1 MALTKVSGGILDP
14 GINVAG
20 IVTATG
26 FDGPFT
32 GGSGSNIIAGIITA
46 TELDVNGNGDIS
58 GNLVVGGNLTA
69 NGDFT
74 TLNTTLREVEILHV
88 SAGSSATA
96 GIITQTGTG
105 DIFSAYDTST
115 QVFKIADGGD
125 ITFFGGSNS
134 KNASWDYSTN
144 TLSFD
149 GNGSVNNQYAKTQFG
164 SASQGMKLY
173 NNLNNFISV
182 PPIVALF
189 VESADFQI
197 YGSGS
202 RGGTTYDGTIF
213 IAREGVVELGHE
225 VGGGGATG
233 MKLKT
238 VGYGVTILGTT
249 ETQKL
254 NVTGISTFADVV
266 GFSSD
271 VNITGITTFN
281 DHVNVAQGK
290 VINFGNTNG
299 TTGHIYYD
307 GSTTRLQTNQ
317 GLNIGAPVVSLKG
330 AGLVGVMGEF
340 IQNGVVKL
348 FENSNLKF
356 QTTGIGVSVVGIASA
371 TSFTS
376 IDSGVSGQYKSN
388 EIEFDR
394 NSYNYISCTDD
405 SGQLVIRMGSSE
417 TTAFAVD
424 TSADTIFSNNR
435 KIKMGS
441 DKLQLYHDSS
451 DNHSYIKESGSG
463 DLLIQGTQI
472 KLQDASGT
480 DYIRAFTGGA
490 VYLHNAGNSKFET
503 TSTGVHVTGEVSA
516 SQDYPDLKPR
526 LDFNFAA
533 TKKLDPRITYYRTGP
548 ASFTDEFGKVVLVGD
563 NTPRFDHDPLTGE
576 SKGLLIETTRTNL
589 LSYSVP
595 NSAWNL
601 SQATIT
607 ENAGIAPDGTNTA
620 VLHSDNNTN
629 NQHLLYTTA
638 TVSDATNYVITS
650 YLKQPSSNSRRYYSM
665 TIHGLGY
672 IIFDVQTGT
681 VHNVSG
687 TGIQD
692 ATITAVGNGWYRA
705 KAHYVTTSTTGNI
718 YWLPIADNGSDVVYT
733 GASTAQGMLVWGC
746 QLEQATYETSYIPTF
761 GSTAIR
767 GYEQTVVDRE
777 DFTDFYN
784 PSESSVL
791 AVGTVQRPVAAQG
804 QLNIFHVGNSN
815 DDGHGVFREHGTK
828 DVFYHIRNNN
838 STPTG
843 GNIVPSGYGD
853 WSKGRE
859 ARIAIAFKDGDQAI
873 SVNGGNQVT
882 ATVTSN
888 YPTNNITKMW
898 IGSASGNGSGQ
909 FEGTIKRI
917 AYYSKLLT
925 DNQLNTLT
933 A

>member
-1 MALTKVSGGILDP
+1 
-14 GINVAG
+14 
-20 IVTATG
+20 
-26 FDGPFT
+26 
-32 GGSGSNIIAGIITA
+32 
-46 TELDVNGNGDIS
+46 
-58 GNLVVGGNLTA
+58 
-69 NGDFT
+69 
-74 TLNTTLREVEILHV
+74 
-88 SAGSSATA
+88 
-96 GIITQTGTG
+96 
-105 DIFSAYDTST
+105 
-115 QVFKIADGGD
+115 
-125 ITFFGGSNS
+125 
-134 KNASWDYSTN
+134 
-144 TLSFD
+144 
-149 GNGSVNNQYAKTQFG
+149 
-164 SASQGMKLY
+164 
-173 NNLNNFISV
+173 
-182 PPIVALF
+182 
-189 VESADFQI
+189 
-197 YGSGS
+197 
-202 RGGTTYDGTIF
+202 
-213 IAREGVVELGHE
+213 
-225 VGGGGATG
+225 
-233 MKLKT
+233 
-238 VGYGVTILGTT
+238 
-249 ETQKL
+249 
-254 NVTGISTFADVV
+254 
-266 GFSSD
+266 
-271 VNITGITTFN
+271 
-281 DHVNVAQGK
+281 
-290 VINFGNTNG
+290 
-299 TTGHIYYD
+299 
-307 GSTTRLQTNQ
+307 
-317 GLNIGAPVVSLKG
+317 
-330 AGLVGVMGEF
+330 
-340 IQNGVVKL
+340 
-348 FENSNLKF
+348 
-356 QTTGIGVSVVGIASA
+356 
-371 TSFTS
+371 
-376 IDSGVSGQYKSN
+376 
-388 EIEFDR
+388 
-394 NSYNYISCTDD
+394 
-405 SGQLVIRMGSSE
+405 
-417 TTAFAVD
+417 
-424 TSADTIFSNNR
+424 
-435 KIKMGS
+435 MGS

-451 DNHSYIKESGSG
+451 DNHSYITESGSG

-576 SKGLLIETTRTNL
+576 SKGLLIETTRDNL
-589 LSYSVP
+589 LSYSIP
-595 NSAWNL
+595 NSSWNL
-601 SQATIT
+601 SSATIT

-638 TVSDATNYVITS
+638 TVSNATNYVITS

-718 YWLPIADNGSDVVYT
+718 YWLPIADNGTDVVYT

-804 QLNIFHVGNSN
+804 QLNIFHVGDSN
-815 DDGHGVFREHGTK
+815 NDGHGVFREHGTK

-843 GNIVPSGYGD
+843 GNLVASGYGD

-873 SVNGGNQVT
+873 SVNGGNQAT
-882 ATVTSN
+882 ATVTSS